1 VTVAAQAIEAG
12 EQAERILRPGR
23 AVAGGAVA
31 VGEGGVERL
40 AEAVGEGG
48 VERLAEE
55 TRLGR
60 GVWIVALLAVRLL
73 DRIAPVLAA
82 E

>member
-40 AEAVGEGG
+40 AE
-48 VERLAEE
+48 E

-60 GVWIVALLAVRLL
+60 GVWIVALLAVRPL